1 MANNM
6 NHEPDA
12 PEFNQDFYSD
22 FDFAH
27 GVPEGVDLHKIV
39 DTVRACSF
47 IMNEIAHKNHELKI
61 IAETKIS
68 DLQSDLLSER
78 KKSLEFRE
86 EFNELTRKLHAN
98 SINTF
103 EQVNSLK
110 AEIKE
115 LKEANANLSLQ
126 NLFLEDELRKAKEWL
141 ELIYS
146 TTAAEL
152 KFTLDELEKAQQIN
166 FISKSTNLGSD

>member
-1 MANNM
+1 M

-12 PEFNQDFYSD
+12 PEINQEFYSD
-22 FDFAH
+22 FDSPH
-27 GVPEGVDLHKIV
+27 GISEGIDLHKIV

-61 IAETKIS
+61 KAESKIS
-68 DLQSDLLSER
+68 DLQSDLFSER
-78 KKSLEFRE
+78 KKSLEFKE

-115 LKEANANLSLQ
+115 LKEANASLSLQ
-126 NLFLEDELRKAKEWL
+126 NLFLEDELRKAKGWL

-152 KFTLDELEKAQQIN
+152 KFTLDELEKSQQIN
-166 FISKSTNLGSD
+166 IMLKSTNLGSD